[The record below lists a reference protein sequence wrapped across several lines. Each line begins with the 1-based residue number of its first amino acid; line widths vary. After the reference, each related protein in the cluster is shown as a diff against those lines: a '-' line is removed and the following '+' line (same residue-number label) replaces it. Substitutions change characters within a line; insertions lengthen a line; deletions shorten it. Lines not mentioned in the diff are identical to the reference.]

1 METPLLQAGERLDAL
16 IPQNLEIIQS
26 DLTFSFSVDAILL
39 AHFAQVSSSRVKQ
52 VIDFCSGNGVIP
64 LLLSAKTS
72 DKTQIHGIE
81 IQPQVADMAKR
92 SMVHNDLAD
101 KITVHQMDLKAV
113 RDAFKK
119 DSVDVVTCN
128 PPYFKTLPSSQK
140 NPNRYLAIARHEL
153 TINLPIVA
161 EKMSGLLKMNGKGY
175 LVHRPE
181 RLPEIVQVLEK
192 NRLMVK
198 RIKFAYPKVNK
209 PANIVLIEVIK
220 DGKPGGLIV
229 EPPLIVGDK
238 DGNYTPEVEAMLN
251 DN

>member
-1 METPLLQAGERLDAL
+1 MSEDFLKAGERIDQLSSQG
-16 IPQNLEIIQS
+16 IKIIQS
-26 DLTFSFSVDAILL
+26 SKYFAFSLDAVLL
-39 AHFAQVSSSRVKQ
+39 ADFVRPNKRHKLKT
-52 VIDFCSGNGVIP
+52 IDICAGNGAIGLFLNRKLNGRITEV
-64 LLLSAKTS
+64 
-72 DKTQIHGIE
+72 E
-81 IQPQVADMAKR
+81 IQPEIADMASR
-92 SMVHNDLAD
+92 SIKLNGLEDRYDVMNIDVKDIFD
-101 KITVHQMDLKAV
+101 YVD
-113 RDAFKK
+113 K
-119 DSVDVVTCN
+119 DSFDIVTCN

-198 RIKFAYPKVNK
+198 RIKFAYPKENK

-251 DN
+251 DH